1 MKKLFFL
8 FVLLVCPIAFCFGQL
23 SVSGVAGNND
33 YSAMRATYDWSPLPL
48 VPLTI
53 TPKFNMYGQNGM
65 DTMYQYGLGAKA
77 QMPFYDL
84 LEVGVDGAYTPK
96 ANDYSNYYWDAY
108 AALNIENLFF
118 HILPLDALKVGLGYR
133 TIYHSFYFPADY
145 DITEQD
151 IYTFLYAK
159 KGGFDMNIQYSKAID
174 FNNDKNNTVPLWLD
188 VPGFTAV
195 NQGYLDYALGAD
207 LGYTYKIVRPY
218 AGYTYVKIDNAPS
231 TDDARLGVIVSVL
244 MINFNA
250 SVEWFDLSKNAG
262 NRQTFYSLTAGV
274 SIL

>member
-1 MKKLFFL
+1 
-8 FVLLVCPIAFCFGQL
+8 
-23 SVSGVAGNND
+23 
-33 YSAMRATYDWSPLPL
+33 
-48 VPLTI
+48 
-53 TPKFNMYGQNGM
+53 
-65 DTMYQYGLGAKA
+65 
-77 QMPFYDL
+77 
-84 LEVGVDGAYTPK
+84 
-96 ANDYSNYYWDAY
+96 
-108 AALNIENLFF
+108 
-118 HILPLDALKVGLGYR
+118 
-133 TIYHSFYFPADY
+133 
-145 DITEQD
+145 
-151 IYTFLYAK
+151 
-159 KGGFDMNIQYSKAID
+159 MNIQYSKAID
-174 FNNDKNNTVPLWLD
+174 FSNDKKGTPLWLD